1 MLEVCTMS
9 LDYRIEL
16 DLEEQYWMLVEKE
29 AAKLIADGMDEK
41 EAHEHAQDI
50 AVEKMENTKDG
61 I

>member
-1 MLEVCTMS
+1 MS

-16 DLEEQYWMLVEKE
+16 DLEDQYWMLVEKE
-29 AAKLIADGMDEK
+29 AAKLIADGMTLE

-50 AVEKMENTKDG
+50 AIEKMENTRND

>member
-1 MLEVCTMS
+1 MMI

-50 AVEKMENTKDG
+50 AVEKMENTRDG